1 MEYNYQIK
9 SRFKKNK
16 RSNKY
21 RFFIICLII
30 LNFFFIKKNHVF
42 FANLNFIKECNKIE
56 DYLTLCRGDLIKLKK
71 SKKCKNPKVSI
82 VSPIYNRGKYLHR
95 FIASIQNQ
103 NFKEFEIII
112 IDDAS
117 TDNTNS
123 LIKKYQEVDKR
134 IILIHNKK
142 NKGTFASRN
151 IGSLK
156 SKGQYIM
163 LPDPD
168 DILSQDCLF
177 FFYNLAKKNDYELI
191 RFYIYTGNRNIYF
204 GYHVKPIPSKPIYQP
219 ILSTYL
225 FYALKI
231 CRQIDYNVSN
241 KFIKREA
248 LIRAL
253 NYIGKDIFIYMINFE
268 DGVLN
273 YFLYRTSK
281 SFYLKKK
288 IAYFY
293 IKNRDSITGKGINI
307 LDVKFIFLHLNFVFD
322 FSKNNKYEKNMCNI
336 LFRRIGIWRKII
348 KRVLHIKNNFDFYL
362 DVVDKYLNNEFISNN
377 NKNYLRGTRR
387 NILKAQNANKA
398 LIEANF
404 NQTLK
409 QNISQINKT
418 KTFLYRLNNK
428 KQH

>member
-1 MEYNYQIK
+1 
-9 SRFKKNK
+9 
-16 RSNKY
+16 
-21 RFFIICLII
+21 
-30 LNFFFIKKNHVF
+30 
-42 FANLNFIKECNKIE
+42 
-56 DYLTLCRGDLIKLKK
+56 
-71 SKKCKNPKVSI
+71 
-82 VSPIYNRGKYLHR
+82 
-95 FIASIQNQ
+95 
-103 NFKEFEIII
+103 
-112 IDDAS
+112 
-117 TDNTNS
+117 
-123 LIKKYQEVDKR
+123 
-134 IILIHNKK
+134 
-142 NKGTFASRN
+142 
-151 IGSLK
+151 
-156 SKGQYIM
+156 M

-204 GYHVKPIPSKPIYQP
+204 GYHVKPIPSKPVYQP
-219 ILSTYL
+219 VLATYL

-348 KRVLHIKNNFDFYL
+348 NRVLHIKDNFDFYL
-362 DVVDKYLNNEFISNN
+362 DVVDKYLENEFINNN

-398 LIEANF
+398 LIKTNF

-409 QNISQINKT
+409 QNISAINKT
-418 KTFLYRLNNK
+418 KTFLYKLNNNLWLFFECNVK
-428 KQH
+428 NKDFCLNILFINIENYYAIIISNYLIQSYSRLIYSTNFLINQFKNIYFNNN